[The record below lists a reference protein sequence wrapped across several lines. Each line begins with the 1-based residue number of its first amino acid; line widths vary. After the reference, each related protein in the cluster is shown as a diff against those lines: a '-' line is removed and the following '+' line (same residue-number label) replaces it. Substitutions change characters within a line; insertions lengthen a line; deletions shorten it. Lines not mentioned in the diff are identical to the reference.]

1 MNCYSFFK
9 NKTFY
14 FVVRHIFL
22 IFGEEWGGC
31 ENTSRLVF
39 QSTKRVNN

>member
-1 MNCYSFFK
+1 MKCYSFFK

-22 IFGEEWGGC
+22 IFGEECGGLR
-31 ENTSRLVF
+31 EYKPTRL
-39 QSTKRVNN
+39 SINKACK